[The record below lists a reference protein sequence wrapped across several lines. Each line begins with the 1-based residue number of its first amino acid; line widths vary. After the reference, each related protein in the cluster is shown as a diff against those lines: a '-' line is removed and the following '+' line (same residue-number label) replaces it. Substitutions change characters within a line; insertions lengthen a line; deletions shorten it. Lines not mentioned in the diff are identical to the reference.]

1 MEKYLSNIAELSE
14 SLLGEA
20 PNSRHGKF
28 CLCIL
33 MPPIKFL
40 STADSFP
47 YILIRLCGDNIFIA
61 RLITLLIAAGGFG
74 LVAPSAIAQSAGR
87 TAPVRDESG
96 TVRVDNNAFNLNTG
110 PLINQSNIPL
120 PSQLPVD
127 TQERQALP
135 VDTTKLAPNNVQI
148 RTDMP
153 YIDRAF
159 NDALTQEAPGS
170 NYTLQGDTLT
180 FTSRF
185 NLNYREGNHGF
196 GEGIQVRVLR
206 PDGTPEGTEV
216 SSERVF
222 VRGDRIRFGPDGTEL
237 PRNASITATYGVNDV
252 VELRVLNLRQNNQ
265 ATPSESG
272 IYFNQAGN
280 FIVEDLPN
288 GGDLDFDDGDYVALP
303 GGRGVGVALRDNTNI
318 TVSPV
323 IEEIPLAPET
333 RQEEFVE
340 TDTVEDL
347 QQTVTQVEEQRSRG
361 TVELPDD
368 ALSTRIGHATGIST
382 DDDEQ
387 LVYNRYAA
395 AGEVRLGSD
404 GLGLTGQLSPLA
416 GNPATPP
423 TLLTGNITFD
433 PTVGDNEAG
442 LTATAGITQFFTRT
456 HRVATDILGV
466 AIVNPDPDGP
476 LLVEPI
482 GLFNNRRWVGYVP
495 ATPGRVVQGDPIVPV
510 NGIVNLSADQAVVI
524 APPNP
529 QQVGPGNA
537 AYTDNVGGLLLER
550 PDASL
555 SFVPQWTKNGYAQEP
570 ISLGAGEVSRI
581 IYALVPQQ
589 PGQALQLG
597 QTYAVTSGADG
608 YRIADG
614 NFRIISADRQ
624 PQNFDQEMA
633 DVYAVE
639 DTLPSG
645 NAANTL
651 FNGIQGAY
659 AEVPGGN
666 LISTVD
672 VTRSAEA
679 DARVG
684 NALIPQETILGAVG
698 QRAYVQTTRAG
709 GLYIGGALTGGIGNQ
724 RDTVFRTTTTVD
736 RAISGLLTRRTVN
749 TFSTPL
755 TQITSSGTETTETTR
770 TTGAAA
776 FDINSAGE
784 LINVTFVPQGEPTLI
799 STTSR
804 EVPLTT
810 TVRRGDEALTDSTTQ
825 ETIEPTEV
833 RILSVDQGPTTVEE
847 DSYPNLSPV
856 RGELALG
863 GVFNFGNTPWTAAAN
878 TVRAELFTRDT
889 VFGRGGGFDTGLR
902 AEVVFHPFGE
912 VQRDAYQY
920 DVAGNTVAVYQTEPM
935 LDASGQQMMAV
946 LTSADKS
953 VEVPVNQ
960 FAVDEGGDR
969 LLQQV
974 GTGRSRGPGIY
985 LRLEDVLNDNDSGIV
1000 AGGIQYSF

>member
-1 MEKYLSNIAELSE
+1 MPPIVVMAESA
-14 SLLGEA
+14 SI
-20 PNSRHGKF
+20 
-28 CLCIL
+28 IL

-40 STADSFP
+40 STADSSP
-47 YILIRLCGDNIFIA
+47 YILIRLCSHNIFAA
-61 RLITLLIAAGGFG
+61 RLMALLIAAGSFG
-74 LVAPSAIAQSAGR
+74 LMAPSAIAQ
-87 TAPVRDESG
+87 TAPAPASPVRDASG

-110 PLINQSNIPL
+110 DLTNGSNIPL
-120 PSQLPVD
+120 PAQIPAD
-127 TQERQALP
+127 TQERQALT
-135 VDTTKLAPNNVQI
+135 VDDTKLAPNSVEI

-153 YIDRAF
+153 YINRAF
-159 NDALTQEAPGS
+159 NDALMQEDPGN

-206 PDGTPEGTEV
+206 PDNTEV
-216 SSERVF
+216 SSEAVFTEVSKEAVF
-222 VRGDRIRFGPDGTEL
+222 VRGDRITVGPDGTNL
-237 PRNASITATYGVNDV
+237 PRNAGITATYGVNDV
-252 VELRVLNLRQNNQ
+252 VELRVLNIRRNR
-265 ATPSESG
+265 AAPSESG
-272 IYFNQAGN
+272 IYFNQAGD

-288 GGDLDFDDGDYVALP
+288 GGDLDFDDGDYVGLP

-318 TVSPV
+318 TVTPV
-323 IEEIPLAPET
+323 IDEIPLAPET
-333 RQEEFVE
+333 RQEEFVD
-340 TDTVEDL
+340 TDAVEDL

-361 TVELPDD
+361 TVELPDN
-368 ALSTRIGHATGIST
+368 ALSTRIGHATGIRT

-416 GNPATPP
+416 RNPATPP

-476 LLVEPI
+476 LLVEPT
-482 GLFNNRRWVGYVP
+482 GLFNNQRWVGYVP
-495 ATPGRVVQGDPIVPV
+495 ATPSRVVQGDPILPV

-524 APPNP
+524 APPNS

-550 PDASL
+550 PDGSL

-570 ISLGAGEVSRI
+570 IALGAGEVSRI

-597 QTYAVTSGADG
+597 QTYAVTPGADG
-608 YRIADG
+608 YRVTDG
-614 NFRIISADRQ
+614 NFRVISADRQ

-659 AEVPGGN
+659 AEVPGGA
-666 LISTVD
+666 LIPTID
-672 VTRSAEA
+672 VTQSAEA

-736 RAISGLLTRRTVN
+736 RAVSGLLTRRTIN

-755 TQITSSGTETTETTR
+755 TQITSSGTEVTETRR

-776 FDINSAGE
+776 FDINSDGE
-784 LINVTFVPQGEPTLI
+784 LINVTFVPQGEPELI
-799 STTSR
+799 GTSSR
-804 EVPLTT
+804 EVPRTT
-810 TVRRGDEALTDSTTQ
+810 TVRRGDEALTDSMTE
-825 ETIEPTEV
+825 ETIELTDV

-847 DSYPNLSPV
+847 DSYPNLSPA

-878 TVRAELFTRDT
+878 TLRAELFTRNT

-902 AEVVFHPFGE
+902 AEMVFHPFGE

-920 DVAGNTVAVYQTEPM
+920 DVAGNAVAVYQTEPM
-935 LDASGQQMMAV
+935 LDASGQQMMEV
-946 LTSADKS
+946 LTSADKA
-953 VEVPVNQ
+953 VDVAVNQ
-960 FAVDEGGDR
+960 FAVDESGDR

-974 GTGRSRGPGIY
+974 GTGRSRGPGVY
-985 LRLEDVLNDNDSGIV
+985 LRAEDVLDDNDSAIF